1 MAFHLDWSRAGRF
14 SSLTVPRIIWEPLSV
29 RRNAIRQLR
38 IRTPCFICPGC
49 GADVSREILQTHLFK
64 YVANTFDT
72 HVPNGYFSLVFFS
85 ETFYRG
91 SGQSTSCIDHVWK
104 FHFWHQKGNA
114 CLSPIK
120 PLITALAKL
129 ITSSTSALW
138 NWFWMA
144 LRRSARKVSVCPFVS
159 FPLIKRLWY
168 YRTHGLSRPIN
179 FYFGRQIERIT
190 RRRSIHLCTWP
201 LFNIKSA
208 EKQPARLVCASRIGT
223 GCMQQPHY
231 GADNKHT
238 ESSF

>member
-1 MAFHLDWSRAGRF
+1 MQTWVVKFCRHIYSNMWQTLLTLMYQMAIF
-14 SSLTVPRIIWEPLSV
+14 PL
-29 RRNAIRQLR
+29 
-38 IRTPCFICPGC
+38 
-49 GADVSREILQTHLFK
+49 
-64 YVANTFDT
+64 
-72 HVPNGYFSLVFFS
+72 YFFFS

-190 RRRSIHLCTWP
+190 RHRSIHLCTWP

-231 GADNKHT
+231 GALIISTQRALFNLNLFDLLERKIHGVDKMGKKWAKRAML
-238 ESSF
+238 